1 MSSYQHVKYAGQEY
15 QFIGYQVRDKVAS
28 ITLNR
33 PEQVNVQSTAMLE
46 ELDHA
51 IDAAGADHEVR
62 VICLFGAGKHFSAG
76 HDLGSAEELT
86 HRERFPIEDGMRG
99 LFERNWRLHMDMHLR
114 WRNVPKPMICAVQG
128 YCIFGGWMVASTADI
143 IFAAEDALFLGSAF
157 QYFSIPYDIHPRMAK
172 ELLFQSRFIDAW
184 QAKELGLVNRVMEPD
199 RLQDETLAY
208 AADVASND
216 PFDLRTT
223 KLAIN
228 QAQDAQG
235 FTSHIHNAFSTYMV
249 RRSGSMDPAYVLP
262 KPAGGKR
269 QPLVQVALERYR
281 RDLQRNRELTE
292 KSADKQT
299 DKQTDKPADNSRAGR
314 P

>member
-1 MSSYQHVKYAGQEY
+1 MSSYQHIQYAKQDYKHIRYEVEGK
-15 QFIGYQVRDKVAS
+15 IAR

-33 PEQVNVQSTAMLE
+33 PGQVNVQSTIMLE

-51 IDAAGADHEVR
+51 IDAAGADRGVR

-76 HDLGSAEELT
+76 HDLGSAEEKA
-86 HRERFPIEDGMRG
+86 HRENYPLEEGARG
-99 LFERNWRLHMDMHLR
+99 FFDRTWRLYVDMHLR
-114 WRNVPKPMICAVQG
+114 WRNIPKPMICAVQG

-172 ELLFQSRFIDAW
+172 ELLFQSRFIDAH
-184 QAKELGLVNRVMEPD
+184 QAREMGLVNRVVAPE
-199 RLQDETLAY
+199 RLVEETLEY
-208 AADVASND
+208 AADVARND

-228 QAQDAQG
+228 QALDAQG
-235 FTSHIHNAFSTYMV
+235 FTAHIHNAHSTYMA
-249 RRSGSMDPAYVLP
+249 RRMGSFDPGYVLP

-269 QPLVQVALERYR
+269 QPLVQVALENYR
-281 RDLQRNRELTE
+281 RDQQRLQANPPKTPE
-292 KSADKQT
+292 K
-299 DKQTDKPADNSRAGR
+299 
-314 P
+314 

>member
-1 MSSYQHVKYAGQEY
+1 MSSYQHIKYAQQDY
-15 QFIGYQVRDKVAS
+15 QNIRYEVSDRIAR

-33 PEQVNVQSTAMLE
+33 PEQVNVQSTALLE

-51 IDAAGADHEVR
+51 IDTAGADHDVR

-76 HDLGSAEELT
+76 HDLGTAEELA
-86 HRERFPIEDGMRG
+86 HRERFPIEDGARG
-99 LFERNWRLHMDMHLR
+99 IFERNWRLHMDMHLR

-143 IFAAEDALFLGSAF
+143 IFASEDALFLGSAF

-172 ELLFQSRFIDAW
+172 ELLFQSRFIDAR
-184 QAKELGLVNRVMEPD
+184 QARELGLVNRVIAPD
-199 RLQDETLAY
+199 RLQAETLAY

-216 PFDLRTT
+216 PFDLRAT
-223 KLAIN
+223 KIAIN

-235 FTSHIHNAFSTYMV
+235 FTAHIHNAHSTYIV
-249 RRSGSMDPAYVLP
+249 RRMGSMDPGYVLP

-269 QPLVQVALERYR
+269 QPMVQVALERYR
-281 RDLQRNRELTE
+281 RERDRERSNLE
-292 KSADKQT
+292 GDE
-299 DKQTDKPADNSRAGR
+299 PE
-314 P
+314 